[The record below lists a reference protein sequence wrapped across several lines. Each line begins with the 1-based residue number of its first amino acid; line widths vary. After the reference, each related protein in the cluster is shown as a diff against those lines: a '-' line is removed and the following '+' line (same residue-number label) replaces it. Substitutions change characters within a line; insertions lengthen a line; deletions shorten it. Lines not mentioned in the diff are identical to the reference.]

1 MAIDLIVFAQ
11 TTQNNGYDYVTPA
24 AGEDFFG
31 ISGDDLYIQEDA
43 KIIAANF
50 ETATTTKANAARF
63 KTKAMADWCEMS
75 EGCLD
80 SGMRFQPR
88 LCGVKVKKGD
98 ILNGQIDNLNTNDIC
113 SLGLWA
119 TKKAGARVSLI
130 PPTDIPEGA
139 IWVRGVFTTACV
151 AITWTNMLTG
161 TWSYNFQRDRNYQIL
176 AMRAS
181 SASGLWCRL
190 KPKTGSSPEFMASR
204 PGCMAVY
211 ELTEMENPPTYFIGA
226 NLVFNGLN
234 PPIPQFLATTT
245 DSSQKIDLLILPL

>member
-1 MAIDLIVFAQ
+1 MQDECKIV
-11 TTQNNGYDYVTPA
+11 
-24 AGEDFFG
+24 
-31 ISGDDLYIQEDA
+31 
-43 KIIAANF
+43 AANF

-80 SGMRFQPR
+80 SGARMHAR
-88 LCGVKVKKGD
+88 LCGVTVNKGD

-119 TKKAGARVSLI
+119 SKKSGAYVTQI
-130 PPTDIPEGA
+130 PPPIPAGA

-151 AITWTNMLTG
+151 AITWTNMTTG
-161 TWSYNFQRDRNYQIL
+161 SWSYNFQRDRNYQIL
-176 AMRAS
+176 GMRAS
-181 SASGLWCRL
+181 SATGLWCRL
-190 KPKTGSSPEFMASR
+190 KAKTGSSPEFLNSR

-211 ELTEMENPPTYFIGA
+211 ELTEMENPATYFIGA

-234 PPIPQFLATTT
+234 PPTPQFLATTT

>member
-24 AGEDFFG
+24 AGEDFYAF
-31 ISGDDLYIQEDA
+31 SADDLYIQDDGRVVM
-43 KIIAANF
+43 ANF
-50 ETATTTKANAARF
+50 ETATTVKANAARF
-63 KTKAMADWCEMS
+63 KSKKMADWCELS
-75 EGCLD
+75 EGGLD
-80 SGMRFQPR
+80 SGVRLMPR
-88 LCGVKVKKGD
+88 RCNVPFVKGD

-113 SLGLWA
+113 SLGLWYS
-119 TKKAGARVSLI
+119 KRGGAIVSI
-130 PPTDIPEGA
+130 SPPEELPEGA

-151 AITWTNMLTG
+151 AITWTNMTTG
-161 TWSYNFQRDRNYQIL
+161 TWSYAFQRDKNYKIL
-176 AMRAS
+176 GMRAA

-190 KPKTGSSPEFMASR
+190 KARTGSSPEFMNSR

-211 ELTEMENPPTYFIGA
+211 ELTEMDNAPVYFKGC

-245 DSSQKIDLLILPL
+245 DSSQKIDLLIQEL